1 MSYSQL
7 TRLRFGMFVWKMETA
22 KARLSEVLRQAR
34 VAGPQRITVRGKDA
48 AVVLSPEDYDRLT
61 RSPEAEN
68 WADRLHAAVR
78 EGMPDDM
85 ELEFD
90 RNPDTGREFEF

>member
-1 MSYSQL
+1 VIWSADQL
-7 TRLRFGMFVWKMETA
+7 GADMFVWKMETA

-34 VAGPQRITVRGKDA
+34 EAGPQRITVRGRDA

-61 RSPEAEN
+61 RKPGAEN

-85 ELEFD
+85 DIEFE
-90 RNPDTGREFEF
+90 RNPDTGREFEL